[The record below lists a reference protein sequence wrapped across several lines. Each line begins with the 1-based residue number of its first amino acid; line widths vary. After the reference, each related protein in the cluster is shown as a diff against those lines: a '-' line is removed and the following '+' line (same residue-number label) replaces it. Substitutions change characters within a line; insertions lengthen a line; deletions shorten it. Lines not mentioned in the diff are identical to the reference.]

1 MIGASSSHGGDR
13 ASVSGWIRTGHR
25 WISMLFIATVAANF
39 VAMAFGSPP
48 DWLVYAPL
56 LPLMLLLVTG
66 GLMLARHYLP
76 SQGT

>member
-1 MIGASSSHGGDR
+1 MIGASSSQGGDR

-39 VAMAFGSPP
+39 VAMPFGSPP
-48 DWLVYAPL
+48 DWLVYLPL

-66 GLMLARHYLP
+66 SFMLARHYL
-76 SQGT
+76 SRREA